1 MNAKTNYVLVG
12 SFVLLSAVLMV
23 FFVVWSL
30 QLDDKEEV
38 QEYRIEFTE
47 SVSGL
52 NVDSPVKYRGV
63 TVGKVKTIYIKPDD
77 VEKITV
83 LIGVDKYTPI
93 KVDTVAELKPQGI
106 TGLRFVDLS
115 QGSKTSALI
124 ETRQNG
130 VPLIPSVPSFFVMLE
145 QSFALALKNIAEST
159 QRLNELLG
167 ERNQKEVERILHHSA
182 NISARLDEA
191 LSPGSLEEMNK
202 MVLSISSL
210 ATHLDE
216 NTPALESILKSGDA
230 FSIQAKSSIA
240 SLQESFASMAE
251 VMRVFD
257 ARNKNADYSV
267 KEHVG
272 PGMRQFEMTMHDM
285 QESLILL
292 NQILICYGESPS
304 DILFEHRPPMVGPG
318 ERR

>member
-1 MNAKTNYVLVG
+1 MNAKTNYIFVG

-23 FFVVWSL
+23 FFIIWSL
-30 QLDDKEEV
+30 QLDNKGEV
-38 QEYRIEFTE
+38 QEYHIEFSE

-63 TVGKVKTIYIKPDD
+63 TVGKVHTIYIKPDD

-93 KVDTVAELKPQGI
+93 KIDTVAELKPQGI

-115 QGSKTSALI
+115 QGSKTSALL
-124 ETRQNG
+124 ETRRND

-145 QSFALALKNIAEST
+145 HSFGLALKNITESAA
-159 QRLNELLG
+159 RLKELFG
-167 ERNQKEVERILHHSA
+167 EENQKQIERILRHSA
-182 NISARLDEA
+182 NISASLDAA
-191 LSPGSLEEMNK
+191 LSPEYFEEMNK
-202 MVLSISSL
+202 MVISISSL

-216 NTPALESILKSGDA
+216 NTPELKRVLKSGDA
-230 FSIQAKSSIA
+230 FSVQAKHSIA
-240 SLQESFASMAE
+240 SLQESFASMSE
-251 VMRVFD
+251 VMRVFN
-257 ARNKNADYSV
+257 ARNKNGDYSV

-272 PGMRQFEMTMHDM
+272 PSMRQFEMTMHDM
-285 QESLILL
+285 QSSLILL
-292 NQILICYGESPS
+292 NQILIRYGESPS
-304 DILFEHRPPMVGPG
+304 DILFEHQLPMVGPG